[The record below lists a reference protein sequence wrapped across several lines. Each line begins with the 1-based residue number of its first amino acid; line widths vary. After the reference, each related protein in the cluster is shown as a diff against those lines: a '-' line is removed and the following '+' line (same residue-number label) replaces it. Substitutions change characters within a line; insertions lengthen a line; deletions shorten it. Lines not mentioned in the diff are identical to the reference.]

1 MSNRD
6 RPVRD
11 YWDANTEKVVT
22 HLKAIFE
29 EEAKR
34 RSEPFP
40 GVSAASEFAAKQ
52 LAKKMPEKKKPIVSS
67 TLRRNPNYR
76 PILEAHIKNS
86 KPLELTS
93 SERLKLQ
100 VEIRNQK
107 KLVKELEM
115 QVQTA
120 LEDRSRAESKLAT
133 NMVHTG
139 AQETVENS
147 FSTWKRVIDKLLREI
162 EQSHFDIQRR
172 TVEDP
177 IENKTLLKEKD
188 FPEGFFDWLKRNSK

>member
-22 HLKAIFE
+22 HLTAIFKDE
-29 EEAKR
+29 MKR

-40 GVSAASEFAAKQ
+40 GISAASEFAAKQ
-52 LAKKMPEKKKPIVSS
+52 LSKMMPEKKEPTSPS
-67 TLRRNPNYR
+67 TLRRNSNYR
-76 PILEAHIKNS
+76 RILEAHIKNS

-100 VEIRNQK
+100 VEIRNLK

-115 QVQTA
+115 QMQTV
-120 LEDRSRAESKLAT
+120 LEDRSRSDSKLASS
-133 NMVHTG
+133 MVHSG
-139 AQETVENS
+139 AQEAIEKS

-172 TVEDP
+172 TVQDP
-177 IENKTLLKEKD
+177 IENKTLLQEKD
-188 FPEGFFDWLKRNSK
+188 FPEGFFDWLKRGGK